1 VIFHIDVSTVGTH
14 RARIKEKMH
23 LRDAKEL
30 LQAAIRWNVAKSDCG
45 PLVSG
50 EADLRKPLAGR

>member
-1 VIFHIDVSTVGTH
+1 MSTVGTH